1 MWHYFIY
8 KMKVLTV
15 CKEIFELAG
24 ILIISYGGLRS
35 IVAYV
40 YATCTGKSIVER
52 FWQFR
57 TELGQSIVSGLE
69 LLVAADVISTLMH
82 VTYEKLGIILVLII
96 LRTLLSYV
104 LMQEVKTVKTNM
116 NELPKELTLKKR
128 SAPRSS
134 K

>member
-1 MWHYFIY
+1 MWHYFMY

-35 IVAYV
+35 IAAYV
-40 YATCTGKSIVER
+40 YAPCTGKSIVER

-104 LMQEVKTVKTNM
+104 LMQEVKTVKTNL
-116 NELPKELTLKKR
+116 NQLPKELTASKASTARRKK
-128 SAPRSS
+128 
-134 K
+134 